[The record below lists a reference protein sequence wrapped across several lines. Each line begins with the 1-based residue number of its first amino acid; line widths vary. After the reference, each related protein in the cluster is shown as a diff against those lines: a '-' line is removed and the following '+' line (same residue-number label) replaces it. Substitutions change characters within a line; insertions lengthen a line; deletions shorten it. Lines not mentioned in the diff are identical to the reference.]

1 MSPPEEQRLDKW
13 LWYAR
18 IVKSRSIAAKLIE
31 DGCIRVN
38 RQRAV
43 KASATVK
50 CGDVVTATLQ
60 GRVRVIEIRG
70 LGERRGPAAR
80 RKCFIRNGSC
90 PARPPP
96 PKGPKSKARR
106 NQHTILDN
114 NSMSGLSPDIT
125 LCTVRAAKR
134 QQRELTHLPRY
145 AKQSPLPK
153 DREFPSKDA
162 RPLAFRLLWGIA
174 SDG

>member
-60 GRVRVIEIRG
+60 GSVRVIEIRG
-70 LGERRGPAAR
+70 LGERRGPASEAKMLYSER
-80 RKCFIRNGSC
+80 LVPGAAPAAEGS
-90 PARPPP
+90 
-96 PKGPKSKARR
+96 
-106 NQHTILDN
+106 
-114 NSMSGLSPDIT
+114 
-125 LCTVRAAKR
+125 
-134 QQRELTHLPRY
+134 E
-145 AKQSPLPK
+145 
-153 DREFPSKDA
+153 E
-162 RPLAFRLLWGIA
+162 
-174 SDG
+174 